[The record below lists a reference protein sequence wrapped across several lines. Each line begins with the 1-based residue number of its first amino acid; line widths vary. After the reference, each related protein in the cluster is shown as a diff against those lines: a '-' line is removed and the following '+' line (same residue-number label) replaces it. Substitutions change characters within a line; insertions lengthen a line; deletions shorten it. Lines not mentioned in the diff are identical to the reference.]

1 MSEVSKFRTAVS
13 GFNRAD
19 VVHYIETI
27 SAEHHKALRA
37 VRDERDKLAQENARL
52 QACAD
57 EAQAQLAQAHE
68 AQSALQQELAQV
80 KTERDALGE
89 QLNALADEGAQLAQ
103 QLQQTQ
109 NQLQQVQQSAAELP
123 QDITQPQEPSLPEK
137 ELAAYRRAEQTER
150 NAAVRARRVYD
161 KLAALCD
168 DARGRYAETGEE
180 IAALSSDLATGLE
193 RLQDAFAEVQVIFD
207 DAQNAFD
214 EMQLPQ
220 PEEEEEA
227 GLA

>member
-19 VVHYIETI
+19 VVHYIETL

-37 VRDERDKLAQENARL
+37 LRDERDALAADKTRL
-52 QACAD
+52 QARAD
-57 EAQAQLAQAHE
+57 EAQAQLAQM
-68 AQSALQQELAQV
+68 QQERDQLQAQLTQTQ
-80 KTERDALGE
+80 TERDALGE
-89 QLNALADEGAQLAQ
+89 QLSKLAEEGAQLAQ
-103 QLQQTQ
+103 QLQDTQ
-109 NQLQQVQQSAAELP
+109 AQLQDARQSTLEPVQPLA
-123 QDITQPQEPSLPEK
+123 QPQEPSLPEQ

-161 KLAALCD
+161 RLSALCD
-168 DARGRYAETGEE
+168 DARGRYAEAGEE
-180 IAALSSDLATGLE
+180 ISALSDDLATGLG

-207 DAQNAFD
+207 DAQNAFE

-220 PEEEEEA
+220 LEQEEA
-227 GLA
+227 DPA